1 MVERRLLLH
10 AGMPKTGTSAL
21 QAAFARNEQ
30 LLEAAGVH
38 HPEGG
43 AHRRALRGK
52 VTAGNAG
59 LLTPWLRGGEELTRE
74 ELAAWLD
81 DVLAQTPTGAD
92 RVLVSSETCFYA
104 VAERLV
110 GLRELLADRGV
121 GLEVLVLVRD
131 AVPWTVST
139 YGQHVQRLGHAGSLA
154 EWVEQFRRVYADWR
168 ARLTTF
174 HEVVGPAGLTVL
186 HYDSHRTDLV
196 GAVFAEVLGTPA
208 HTPPREDAP
217 VNRTLGARE
226 VAWMRAVNAAV
237 DDGDRARV
245 VGNVLLKGEPLT
257 GDVPLRAGGAEAS
270 RIAELAAPHVAWVND
285 TFFGGEPVLGT
296 GVDAAADADLD
307 TAASV
312 VLGDDE
318 RAALGLA
325 VRLAERLPRSSGV
338 DAEVAEL
345 RGRLQEERRRRRVA
359 ERQLRRL
366 EQDGAAVP
374 DPDAAAPD
382 RPTAGWR
389 AALRR
394 QR

>member
-21 QAAFARNEQ
+21 QAAFARNER

-59 LLTPWLRGGEELTRE
+59 PLTPWLRGGDEPSRDEVAT
-74 ELAAWLD
+74 WLD
-81 DVLAQTPTGAD
+81 DLLGQTPAGAD
-92 RVLVSSETCFYA
+92 RVLISSETCFYA
-104 VAERLV
+104 VVERATA
-110 GLRELLADRGV
+110 LRELLAERGC
-121 GLEVLVLVRD
+121 GLEALVLVRD

-154 EWVEQFRRVYADWR
+154 QWVEQFRHVYADWR
-168 ARLTTF
+168 TRLTTLR
-174 HEVVGPAGLTVL
+174 EVLGPESLTVL
-186 HYDSHRTDLV
+186 HYDSHRADLV
-196 GAVFAEVLGTPA
+196 GHVFAEVLGVPTA
-208 HTPPREDAP
+208 TPPRQDAP

-226 VAWMRAVNAAV
+226 VAWMREVNASI
-237 DDGDRARV
+237 DDVDRARG
-245 VGNVLLKGEPLT
+245 VGNVLLKGEPLV
-257 GDVPLRAGGAEAS
+257 GDVPLRAGRAEAA
-270 RIAELAAPHVAWVND
+270 RIAELAEPHVAWVND
-285 TFFGGEPVLGT
+285 TFFHGGPVLGT
-296 GVDAAADADLD
+296 GLDAAADADVD

-312 VLGDDE
+312 TLGDDE

-325 VRLAERLPRSSGV
+325 VHLAERLPRGSGV

-345 RGRLQEERRRRRVA
+345 RGRLQEERRRRRAA
-359 ERQLRRL
+359 ERRLRRV
-366 EQDGAAVP
+366 EVE
-374 DPDAAAPD
+374 DPDTSTPD
-382 RPTAGWR
+382 EPSPGRWR

-394 QR
+394 RR